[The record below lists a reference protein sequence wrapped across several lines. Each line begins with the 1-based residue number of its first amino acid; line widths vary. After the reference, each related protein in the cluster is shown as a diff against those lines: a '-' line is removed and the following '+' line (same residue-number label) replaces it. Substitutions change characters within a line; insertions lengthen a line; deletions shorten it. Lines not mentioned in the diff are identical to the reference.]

1 MKKIYKNEDNIFF
14 KALAIFTIYIII
26 YRKTKKRSYRDE
38 KTALKMK
45 IISNL

>member
-1 MKKIYKNEDNIFF
+1 MKIIYQNEDNIFF

-26 YRKTKKRSYRDE
+26 YWKTKKRSYRDE
-38 KTALKMK
+38 KTASRMK